1 MEPQDWKGSAKNI
14 LKAELARKGVD
25 YETLVE
31 KLKEIRV
38 EESYS
43 SINNKISRGTFTFQF
58 FLQCM
63 KAIDA
68 DEVKLR

>member
-1 MEPQDWKGSAKNI
+1 MGLQDWRGSAKNI

-25 YETLVE
+25 YEALVE
-31 KLKEIRV
+31 KLKEIGV

-43 SINNKISRGTFTFQF
+43 SVNNKISRGTFTFQF

-63 KAIDA
+63 KAIDVS
-68 DEVKLR
+68 EVRIW